1 MRRSLF
7 RHTTCLMPI
16 QISVRTSPNAI
27 SKTVK
32 AIPFSN
38 ISCLASAITSGI
50 SAAVAEIQGVA
61 APAGREDLPWDAPG
75 GGLFKHPADRQS
87 VVTGKS
93 VSLRVALGGRRTITK
108 KTQSP

>member
-75 GGLFKHPADRQS
+75 GGLFKHPAFALPA
-87 VVTGKS
+87 VTDPHRNF
-93 VSLRVALGGRRTITK
+93 VTLN
-108 KTQSP
+108 P